1 MTVEGGVGVG
11 GGGGAEAGSGAVAGQ
26 FRDVWSGRAVLVS
39 MAALLAEAMCVTAGV
54 VLYGFTLEG
63 PVGNVLLA
71 AFVLPVALVLGALPG
86 LVLTVTLVLPTLTLG
101 RLAARWGGWQGR
113 ATWWCTAAAAP
124 FSAAGATLAYGA
136 CGALLTG
143 SVAPPLVYLVCWPA
157 LTAAAV
163 PAALLAAVAARGTGT
178 RRTVRLTVTV
188 ASSGLLTALAV
199 GVLGVA
205 ALATGLLPA
214 CEPPKPAPAGLVGV
228 WRDGSGGTLE
238 LRADG
243 TATARGLSKPG
254 DHCGGVGRWELDRF
268 TADERLEV
276 EVDGDCR
283 GQWFMG
289 GTQERPTLYYF
300 LGDPDEWHRHVLTR
314 QGGRS

>member
-1 MTVEGGVGVG
+1 MTAEVGA
-11 GGGGAEAGSGAVAGQ
+11 GAASGRL
-26 FRDVWSGRAVLVS
+26 RDVWSGRAVLVS
-39 MAALLAEAMCVTAGV
+39 MAALLAEALCATVGV
-54 VLYGFTLEG
+54 VLYGFTQEG
-63 PVGNVLLA
+63 PVGNVFLA
-71 AFVLPVALVLGALPG
+71 AFMAPVALVLGALPG
-86 LVLTVTLVLPTLTLG
+86 LVLTLTLVLPTLTLG

-113 ATWWCTAAAAP
+113 PPWWCTAAAAP

-136 CGALLTG
+136 CCALLTG
-143 SVAPPLVYLVCWPA
+143 SVGPPLAYLVCWPV

-163 PAALLAAVAARGTGT
+163 PAALLAAVAAGGTGS

-188 ASSGLLTALAV
+188 AGSGFLIALV
-199 GVLGVA
+199 GGVLGVV

-214 CEPPKPAPAGLVGV
+214 YEPPKPDRAGLVGV
-228 WRDGSGGTLE
+228 WRDDSGGTLQ

-254 DHCGGVGRWELDRF
+254 DHCGGVGRWELNRF
-268 TADERLEV
+268 TSDAQLQV

-289 GTQERPTLYYF
+289 GTEKRPTLYYF
-300 LGDPDEWHRHVLTR
+300 LGDPDAWHRHVLTR
-314 QGGRS
+314 QGNGP

>member
-1 MTVEGGVGVG
+1 MTA
-11 GGGGAEAGSGAVAGQ
+11 GAGTGSAAGQ
-26 FRDVWSGRAVLVS
+26 IRDVWSGRAVLVS
-39 MAALLAEAMCVTAGV
+39 MAALLAEAMCVTVGV
-54 VLYGFTLEG
+54 VLYGFTQEG
-63 PVGNVLLA
+63 PVGNVFLA

-86 LVLTVTLVLPTLTLG
+86 LVLTVTLVLPTLMLG

-113 ATWWCTAAAAP
+113 AAWWCTAAAAP
-124 FSAAGATLAYGA
+124 FAVAGAMLVHGV
-136 CGALLTG
+136 CSALLTG
-143 SVAPPLVYLVCWPA
+143 SVGPPLVYLVCWPV
-157 LTAAAV
+157 LTAAVV

-188 ASSGLLTALAV
+188 ASGGFLAALAM
-199 GVLGVA
+199 GVLGVG

-214 CEPPKPAPAGLVGV
+214 YEPPKLDRARLVGV

-238 LRADG
+238 LRSDG
-243 TATARGLSKPG
+243 TAAARGLSKPG
-254 DHCGGVGRWELDRF
+254 DRCGGVGSWALDRF

-289 GTQERPTLYYF
+289 GTEKRPTLYYF

-314 QGGRS
+314 QVGRS